1 MAEIRIEK
9 KKKPVW
15 PWILLVVILLLVGWA
30 VYELFLKDG
39 QVQALAAITAL
50 VPVPDTTLLP
60 DNMICT

>member
-15 PWILLVVILLLVGWA
+15 PWILLVVILLLLGWA

-39 QVQALAAITAL
+39 QVQAPAA
-50 VPVPDTTLLP
+50 VGMQMPVPGPLLP
-60 DNMICT
+60 PDMIRT